1 MELRGARCVITGGAS
16 GLGAATASALAAR
29 GARLSLLDVDVTAGE
44 ATAAALCA
52 DYGPGTA
59 LFVACDVTQASQ
71 QEAAFEAH
79 WRAHGGL
86 DLAVLNAGITE
97 SPLGFLSAGAA
108 EAERVAA
115 VNFTAVV
122 EGTRQV
128 VRRLR
133 AAAAAGSRPR
143 DHQAVVL
150 VLSSASGL
158 FPWPQQ
164 AVYGASKAA
173 AAHFVRSLAP
183 LQQSDNVRVTALC
196 PRFIDTPMV
205 ARMQAALPDAMTR
218 LVDGDATLLAVAEV
232 VAALLRSLQDT
243 GNAGR
248 CLHIAPGHAQEY
260 WQFRGDAKRRAGL
273 PAASQSAPSAEL
285 ARWATSRLSGDYAA
299 VRVVRLSP
307 DFPAA
312 TRLERLPLPA
322 LPLPPGKALVR
333 RVWAGVN
340 ASDVNFTS
348 GRYFGTPAAAAA
360 KLPFTAGFETVG
372 VIAAVGDG
380 VLVSKDGPAWRVGDA
395 VGCFSYGGFAEYGLE
410 DAASLLPIG
419 GVPSREAVALL
430 TSGLTASIALEV
442 AGRLRRGD
450 TLLVTAAAGGTGSLA
465 VQLGVAA
472 GAHVVATCG
481 GPAKA
486 ALLRGLGAHRVI
498 DHTTEDVRGVLRK
511 EYRKGVDVVYECVG
525 GELFAAALASLA
537 PRGRLVVIGSM
548 SAYAAGWGPE
558 TLSRPGVAEALL
570 WRSAACVGFFLPLWA
585 HLFRPHLAR
594 LVAEHAAGRLRVALD
609 GHSFV
614 GLERATA
621 AVARLQGGLSSG
633 KVVLQVAV
641 QLPPPLQAQARL

>member
-1 MELRGARCVITGGAS
+1 MELDGARCIVTGGAS
-16 GLGAATASALAAR
+16 GLGAATAAALAAR
-29 GARLSLLDVDVTAGE
+29 GARLTLLDVDAAAGA
-44 ATAAALCA
+44 ATADRLCA
-52 DYGPGTA
+52 EHGSGTA
-59 LFVACDVTQASQ
+59 VFLACDVTRADA

-86 DLAVLNAGITE
+86 DLAVLNAGVTE
-97 SPLGFLSAGAA
+97 SPHGFLSAGAA

-133 AAAAAGSRPR
+133 ADAASGRRAG

-150 VLSSASGL
+150 VLASASAL

-164 AVYGASKAA
+164 AVYAASKAA
-173 AAHFVRSLAP
+173 AVHFVRSLAP
-183 LQQSDNVRVTALC
+183 LHASDRVRVTALC

-205 ARMQAALPDAMTR
+205 ARMRAALPVTR
-218 LVDGDATLLAVAEV
+218 LVDGDATLLPVAEV
-232 VAALLRSLQDT
+232 VAALLRSVQDS
-243 GNAGR
+243 GNAGL
-248 CLHIAPGHAQEY
+248 CLHIAPGAAQGY
-260 WQFRGDAKRRAGL
+260 WQFRGDAQRRPA
-273 PAASQSAPSAEL
+273 PAAARQAPPCAEL
-285 ARWATSRLSGDYAA
+285 ARWATSQLSGDYAA
-299 VRVVRLSP
+299 VRVVQLSP
-307 DFPAA
+307 DFVAA
-312 TRLERLPLPA
+312 TRLERLPLPP

-333 RVWAGVN
+333 RLWAGVN

-380 VLVSKDGPAWRVGDA
+380 VLVSRDGSPWRVGDA

-419 GVPSREAVALL
+419 PVPSPEAAALL
-430 TSGLTASIALEV
+430 TSGLTASIALEQ
-442 AGRLRRGD
+442 AGRLRRGE

-472 GAHVVATCG
+472 GAHVIATCG

-486 ALLRGLGAHRVI
+486 ELLRRLGAHRVI
-498 DHTTEDVRGVLRK
+498 DHTAEEVRGVLKR
-511 EYRKGVDVVYECVG
+511 EYPKGVDCVYESVG
-525 GELFAAALASLA
+525 GALFATALASLA
-537 PRGRLVVIGSM
+537 PRGRLIVIGAM
-548 SAYAAGWGPE
+548 SSYAAGWGPE
-558 TLSRPGVAEALL
+558 TLSPPGTAEALL

-585 HLFRPHLAR
+585 HRFRPHLAR
-594 LVAEHAAGRLRVALD
+594 LVAEHQAGRLRVALD
-609 GHSFV
+609 GHAFV
-614 GLERATA
+614 GLERTAA
-621 AVARLQGGLSSG
+621 AVARLQGGQSSG
-633 KVVLQVAV
+633 KVVLQVAPL
-641 QLPPPLQAQARL
+641 LPPPLQAPARL